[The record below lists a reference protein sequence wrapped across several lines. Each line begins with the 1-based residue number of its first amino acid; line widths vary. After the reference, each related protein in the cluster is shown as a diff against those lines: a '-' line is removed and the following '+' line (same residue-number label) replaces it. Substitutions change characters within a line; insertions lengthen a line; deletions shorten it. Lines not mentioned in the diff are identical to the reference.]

1 MVKAP
6 REAGVDIVARKLG
19 RMSFD
24 LYAIKDYP
32 HLHNP
37 SAWEFI
43 SYDAGL
49 TRSHTAFTSR
59 RVWLGI
65 YHFVSLVYYPATRSK
80 SRLYGEKMFTRIRNA
95 IVIATFGA
103 VLSACGTTQM
113 NMIDVQTATAKTL
126 GLASSDEITISN
138 VKYGQKNALGGQQV
152 GYDATTSRGRRF
164 SCTAF
169 MIPGLTPLNPPTFN
183 NGECHP
189 RG

>member
-1 MVKAP
+1 MYK
-6 REAGVDIVARKLG
+6 R
-19 RMSFD
+19 
-24 LYAIKDYP
+24 
-32 HLHNP
+32 
-37 SAWEFI
+37 
-43 SYDAGL
+43 
-49 TRSHTAFTSR
+49 TRH
-59 RVWLGI
+59 
-65 YHFVSLVYYPATRSK
+65 
-80 SRLYGEKMFTRIRNA
+80 A
-95 IVIATFGA
+95 IVIATFAA

-126 GLASSDEITISN
+126 GLASSDEITIAN

-152 GYDATTSRGRRF
+152 SYDATTSRGRRF

>member
-1 MVKAP
+1 LN
-6 REAGVDIVARKLG
+6 GVAE
-19 RMSFD
+19 
-24 LYAIKDYP
+24 Y
-32 HLHNP
+32 
-37 SAWEFI
+37 
-43 SYDAGL
+43 
-49 TRSHTAFTSR
+49 
-59 RVWLGI
+59 I
-65 YHFVSLVYYPATRSK
+65 YHFFSLVYYLATPSK
-80 SRLYGEKMFTRIRNA
+80 SRLYGERMFTKIRNA
-95 IVIATFGA
+95 VVIAAFGA

-126 GLASSDEITISN
+126 GLASSDEITITN